1 MGIDGVDG
9 CKTTSNHIIE
19 VEKTL
24 GIEAARKKIIDEIQY
39 TMSSHGM
46 TIDIRHMMLLA
57 DIMTFKVISYSS
69 SYKVTCLW
77 KHIDIYYGNYYY
89 CLERRSSNTTA

>member
-1 MGIDGVDG
+1 MGTEGVDG
-9 CKTTSNHIIE
+9 CNTTSNHILE
-19 VEKTL
+19 VQQCL

-57 DIMTFKVISYSS
+57 DLMTFKVILFSLNP
-69 SYKVTCLW
+69 KDFLFMTGKTCFF
-77 KHIDIYYGNYYY
+77 K
-89 CLERRSSNTTA
+89 

>member
-1 MGIDGVDG
+1 MGTEGVDG
-9 CKTTSNHIIE
+9 CNTTSNHILE
-19 VEKTL
+19 VQQCL

-57 DIMTFKVISYSS
+57 DLMTFKVILFSLNP
-69 SYKVTCLW
+69 KDFLFMTGGTCFF
-77 KHIDIYYGNYYY
+77 
-89 CLERRSSNTTA
+89 